1 MRHGTSAAHA
11 VLLLSLFPPLAA
23 RFAAVFLRER
33 LSVLKMI
40 AIAFGVM
47 GAATLTLS
55 KSSGA
60 RLQPATF

>member
-1 MRHGTSAAHA
+1 MRYGTSAAHA

-23 RFAAVFLRER
+23 RLAAVFLRER
-33 LSVLKMI
+33 LSLKMI